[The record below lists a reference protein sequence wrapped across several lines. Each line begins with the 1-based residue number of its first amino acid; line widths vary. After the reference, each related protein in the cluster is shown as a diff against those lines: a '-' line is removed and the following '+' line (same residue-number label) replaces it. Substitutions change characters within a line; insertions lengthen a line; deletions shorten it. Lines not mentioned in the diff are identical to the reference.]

1 MSKTYLQNG
10 LVYQDRTFVSKTL
23 LLEDGKVFVLEPQS
37 DFVLFLFGYFLCSV

>member
-23 LLEDGKVFVLEPQS
+23 LLEDGKVFVLEPQA
-37 DFVLFLFGYFLCSV
+37 DVADGAVVNAE